1 MAPGIPMPG
10 AGAASSCRIEAQK
23 AISSLSQAKRTTLWC
38 FLHVRPQY
46 RGPKA
51 LPEYY
56 PRAEPTNR
64 GGETPL
70 KEALRA
76 FGMPHATPTHAVEIA
91 TTMPPLGRQL
101 LAPL

>member
-1 MAPGIPMPG
+1 MAPGIPMPA
-10 AGAASSCRIEAQK
+10 AGAASSCWIEAQK
-23 AISSLSQAKRTTLWC
+23 AISSVSQAKRTTLWC

-46 RGPKA
+46 RGPKT

-64 GGETPL
+64 RGETPL
-70 KEALRA
+70 KEALWA
-76 FGMPHATPTHAVEIA
+76 FGAPHASRGRAVENA
-91 TTMPPLGRQL
+91 TTMRPLGRQL

>member
-10 AGAASSCRIEAQK
+10 AGAASSCQIEAHK
-23 AISSLSQAKRTTLWC
+23 AISSVSQAKRTTLWC
-38 FLHVRPQY
+38 FMHVRPQY

-51 LPEYY
+51 LPESY
-56 PRAEPTNR
+56 PRAEPTNC

-70 KEALRA
+70 KEALWA
-76 FGMPHATPTHAVEIA
+76 FGAPHASCRRAVEIA